1 MTDTAPPSFYD
12 RLVRQYQSV
21 HGRAPTQAE
30 LATLAGIHQ
39 TSVSDWKKGSV
50 PRAEVVARLA
60 QALDVGSDWLLQGYA
75 SDRLPERRRAQYDLS
90 GEAFYAR
97 LLEALRAAG
106 IPATQSA
113 IAEMLGVGQSA
124 VSHWATGKS
133 FPSLELLVKLARATR
148 VSIDW
153 LVTGR
158 HGESPPADPEAAE
171 LLGIFRGLRA
181 EQRAWLLQAA
191 RLAEQ
196 GAARP
201 GR

>member
-1 MTDTAPPSFYD
+1 MPEHAAAAFYE
-12 RLVRQYQSV
+12 RVVRQYQSV

-30 LATLAGIHQ
+30 LAALAGIHQ
-39 TSVSDWKKGSV
+39 TSVSDWKKGAV

-60 QALDVGSDWLLQGYA
+60 AALEVSADWLLEGYA
-75 SDRLPERRRAQYDLS
+75 AERLPERARSRPEPSA
-90 GEAFYAR
+90 EAFYER
-97 LLEALRAAG
+97 LVAALHAAG
-106 IPATQSA
+106 RPATQAA
-113 IAEMLGVGQSA
+113 IAELLGIGQSA
-124 VSHWATGKS
+124 VSHWATGKA
-133 FPSLELLVKLARATR
+133 FPSLELLVRLSRTAR

-181 EQRAWLLQAA
+181 ERRAWLLQAA
-191 RLAEQ
+191 RLAAR
-196 GAARP
+196 GAAP